1 MSGKSKTRRLCALGL
16 GAVALAAL
24 AMPTTTTPASAN
36 PGDTYTITGDRV
48 NVRSGPNDRASIR
61 TTVRRGDE
69 LLELRQ
75 DGGWTGVRVL
85 RTGEEGWVFSD
96 LLRQRS
102 ASTLGSGGNE
112 RSSFARYSSGFDRLI
127 GRVND
132 ELGYRFADRIDTGE
146 DGLLR
151 VTPTQEWLFNTSRE
165 AKIYAAMALY
175 EMWKNHNNGR
185 PVSVALG
192 ARGMNPITIEDGTNG
207 PLMELPALVGG
218 SR

>member
-1 MSGKSKTRRLCALGL
+1 MSGKSKTLRVCALGI
-16 GAVALAAL
+16 AAAAL
-24 AMPTTTTPASAN
+24 MALSAPAMAN

-48 NVRSGPNDRASIR
+48 NVRSGPSDRASIR
-61 TTVRRGDE
+61 TTVQRGDE

-102 ASTLGSGGNE
+102 ASTLGSGGNG
-112 RSSFARYSSGFDRLI
+112 RGSFARYSSGFDRLI

-132 ELGYRFADRIDTGE
+132 ELGYKFADRVEAGE

-151 VTPTQEWLFNTSRE
+151 VTPSQEWLFNTSRE

-192 ARGMNPITIEDGTNG
+192 ARGMNPITIEDGSNG
-207 PLMELPALVGG
+207 PTMDLPALVGG

>member
-1 MSGKSKTRRLCALGL
+1 MSEKSKTLRVCALGL
-16 GAVALAAL
+16 ASATLMALSAPAL
-24 AMPTTTTPASAN
+24 AN

-48 NVRSGPNDRASIR
+48 NVRAVPSDRGAIR

-102 ASTLGSGGNE
+102 ASTLGGGGG
-112 RSSFARYSSGFDRLI
+112 RGSFARYSSGFDRLI
-127 GRVND
+127 GHVND
-132 ELGYRFADRIDTGE
+132 ELGYKFADRVEAGE

-151 VTPTQEWLFNTSRE
+151 VTPSQEWLFNTSRE

-192 ARGMNPITIEDGTNG
+192 ARGMNPISIEDGANG
-207 PLMELPALVGG
+207 PTMDLPALVGG

>member
-1 MSGKSKTRRLCALGL
+1 MSGKSKTLRLCALGL
-16 GAVALAAL
+16 GAATLMALSAPAA
-24 AMPTTTTPASAN
+24 MAN

-48 NVRSGPNDRASIR
+48 NVRSGPTDRASIR

-102 ASTLGSGGNE
+102 ASTLGGGGNNG
-112 RSSFARYSSGFDRLI
+112 RGSFARYSSGFDRLI

-132 ELGYRFADRIDTGE
+132 ELGYKFADRVEAGE

-185 PVSVALG
+185 PVSLALG
-192 ARGMNPITIEDGTNG
+192 ARGMNPITIEDGSNG
-207 PLMELPALVGG
+207 PLMDLPALVGG

>member
-1 MSGKSKTRRLCALGL
+1 MSGKSKTGRLCALGL
-16 GAVALAAL
+16 GAVALMAL
-24 AMPTTTTPASAN
+24 VTPALAN

-48 NVRSGPNDRASIR
+48 NVRSGPTDRASIR

-75 DGGWTGVRVL
+75 DGNWTGVRVL

-102 ASTLGSGGNE
+102 ASTLGSGVGING
-112 RSSFARYSSGFDRLI
+112 RGSFARYSSSFDRLI

-132 ELGYRFADRIDTGE
+132 ELGYRFADRVEPGE
-146 DGLLR
+146 GNLLR

-185 PVSVALG
+185 PVSLALG
-192 ARGMNPITIEDGTNG
+192 ARGMNPITIEDGVDG
-207 PLMELPALVGG
+207 PIMDLPALVGG

>member
-1 MSGKSKTRRLCALGL
+1 MSGMSKTGLLCALGL
-16 GAVALAAL
+16 GVAAVMTAG
-24 AMPTTTTPASAN
+24 TPALAN

-48 NVRSGPNDRASIR
+48 NVRAAPSDRGSIR
-61 TTVRRGDE
+61 TTARRGDE

-75 DGGWTGVRVL
+75 EGGWTGVRVL

-102 ASTLGSGGNE
+102 ASTLGAGGSNGG
-112 RSSFARYSSGFDRLI
+112 RGSFARYSSGFDRLI

-132 ELGYRFADRIDTGE
+132 ELGYKFADRVETGE

-192 ARGMNPITIEDGTNG
+192 ARGMNPITIGDEANG
-207 PLMELPALVGG
+207 PVMDLPALVGG

>member
-1 MSGKSKTRRLCALGL
+1 MSGKSKFLQVCALGL
-16 GAVALAAL
+16 GTAALVALSAP
-24 AMPTTTTPASAN
+24 AMAS

-48 NVRSGPNDRASIR
+48 NVRAAPSERGSIR
-61 TTVRRGDE
+61 TTARRGDE

-75 DGGWTGVRVL
+75 EGSWTGVRVL

-102 ASTLGSGGNE
+102 SSTLGSAGASTG
-112 RSSFARYSSGFDRLI
+112 RGSFSRYSSGFDRLI

-132 ELGYRFADRIDTGE
+132 ELGYKFADRVEQGE
-146 DGLLR
+146 DGMLR

-192 ARGMNPITIEDGTNG
+192 ARGMNPITIGDEANG
-207 PLMELPALVGG
+207 PVMDLPALVGG

>member
-1 MSGKSKTRRLCALGL
+1 MSGKSKTGRLCVFGL
-16 GAVALAAL
+16 GAAAL
-24 AMPTTTTPASAN
+24 MALTTPVMAN

-48 NVRSGPNDRASIR
+48 NVRAAPSDRGSIR
-61 TTVRRGDE
+61 TTARRGDE

-75 DGGWTGVRVL
+75 EGSWTGVRVL

-102 ASTLGSGGNE
+102 ASTLGSGGSGE
-112 RSSFARYSSGFDRLI
+112 GRGSFARYSSGFDRLV

-132 ELGYRFADRIDTGE
+132 ELGYKFADRIEQGE
-146 DGLLR
+146 NGLLR

-185 PVSVALG
+185 PVSLALG
-192 ARGMNPITIEDGTNG
+192 ARGQNPISIEDGSDG
-207 PLMELPALVGG
+207 PIMDLPALVGG

>member
-1 MSGKSKTRRLCALGL
+1 MSEKSKTLWMSLFGL
-16 GAVALAAL
+16 GALGMTAVTVPAMAA
-24 AMPTTTTPASAN
+24 

-48 NVRSGPNDRASIR
+48 NVRSGPSDRASVR
-61 TTVRRGDE
+61 TTVPRGDE

-75 DGGWTGVRVL
+75 EGNWTGVRVL

-102 ASTLGSGGNE
+102 TSTLKSGGSGRG
-112 RSSFARYSSGFDRLI
+112 SFARYSSGFDNLI
-127 GRVND
+127 GRVD
-132 ELGYRFADRIDTGE
+132 EELGYHFADRVDVGE
-146 DGLLR
+146 NGTLR

-165 AKIYAAMALY
+165 AKIYAALALY

-185 PVSVALG
+185 PVSLALG
-192 ARGMNPITIEDGTNG
+192 ARGMNPITIEDRSNG
-207 PLMELPALVGG
+207 PFMDLPALVGS